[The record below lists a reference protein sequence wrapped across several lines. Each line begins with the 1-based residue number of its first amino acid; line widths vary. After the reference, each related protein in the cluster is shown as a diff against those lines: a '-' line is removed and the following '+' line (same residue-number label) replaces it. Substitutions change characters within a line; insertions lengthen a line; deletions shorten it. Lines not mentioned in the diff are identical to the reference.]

1 MILVTIR
8 FSWEIKSVDAVFTN
22 GSIGSSVGLGA
33 TKLTDLSK
41 EAMLQA
47 IIDQDMRFLSVSSG
61 IYISIM
67 WVVEYFKFLL
77 VILNLVG
84 LLYSI

>member
-47 IIDQDMRFLSVSSG
+47 IIDQDMRFLSVWYRS
-61 IYISIM
+61 YINNT
-67 WVVEYFKFLL
+67 YKKFLL
-77 VILNLVG
+77 I
-84 LLYSI
+84 